1 MESEAGQSAAIE
13 KWGQHT
19 GELFTQGSMLGKEAK
34 GLGEGMVGGEGR
46 REAAKAG
53 PYIALTTLPSSL
65 VPGVSSPHP
74 HLPAGVSYV

>member
-34 GLGEGMVGGEGR
+34 GFGEGMVGCEGR
-46 REAAKAG
+46 REAG